1 MRKKTLGMSLQAL
14 ALTAALV
21 AQPALGQTY
30 GFDATHTK
38 IMFVYNHLGMS
49 NQYGRFDIGD
59 GEVVFSADK
68 MNEAKVNVTID
79 ANSIDT
85 DVAKLDEHLK
95 SPDFFDTAKHPR
107 IIFKSTSV
115 KQTGNRSMQITG
127 DLTIKGKTHP
137 VVLDATLNH
146 NGEHPLAKFVK
157 AYAGANWISFSAKT
171 RVRRT
176 DFELGLYAPLTSD
189 TVDIIIET
197 ELREK
202 K

>member
-1 MRKKTLGMSLQAL
+1 MSNRTLKTSLQIL
-14 ALTAALV
+14 AVTAAL
-21 AQPALGQTY
+21 ATQPALAQTY

-38 IMFVYNHLGMS
+38 IIFVYNHVGMS

-59 GEVVFSADK
+59 GEVVFAADK
-68 MNEAKVNVTID
+68 MAEAKVNVTID
-79 ANSIDT
+79 ANTIDT

-107 IIFKSTSV
+107 ITFKSTSV
-115 KQTGNRSMQITG
+115 KQTGNKSMQVTG

-146 NGEHPLAKFVK
+146 NGEHPLAKFIK
-157 AYAGANWISFSAKT
+157 AYAGANWIAFSAKT
-171 RVRRT
+171 RIRRT
-176 DFELGLYAPLTSD
+176 DFDLGLYAPLTSD

>member
-1 MRKKTLGMSLQAL
+1 MIRTSIRHIVAGAAL
-14 ALTAALV
+14 AAGLAS
-21 AQPALGQTY
+21 QPLLAQTY
-30 GFDATHTK
+30 NFDSTHTK
-38 IMFVYNHLGMS
+38 IMFVYNHLGLS
-49 NQYGRFDIGD
+49 NQYGRFDGFD

-68 MNEAKVNVTID
+68 MAEAKVNVTID

-85 DVAKLDEHLK
+85 DVTKLDEHLK
-95 SPDFFDTAKHPR
+95 SPDFFDTAKYPK
-107 IIFKSTSV
+107 ITFKSTGV
-115 KQTGNRSMQITG
+115 KQTGSKSLQVAG
-127 DLTIKGKTHP
+127 DLTIKGKTLP

-171 RVRRT
+171 RVRRS
-176 DFELGLYAPLTSD
+176 DYDLGLYAPMTSD